1 MRLPYVLLFDVY
13 VLVHQTDLSRSSI
26 FVISISSQSKT
37 ISQMRLVF
45 SSSIIFLEL
54 QVRDSS
60 TCKRYALA
68 DHGYWLVGVYLCS
81 FFCNRRPRMT
91 WPPIFLGTLVEAIG
105 VGMLAW
111 AMYRQHTA
119 TIFGM
124 MALVGVGTG
133 LRYMAA
139 PLHGVGHF
147 RKHRAAV
154 IGLLAVAIP
163 LGGTIGL
170 TIMSTV
176 FNNTSGLDYDDD
188 FSHIR
193 DQAPETMK
201 ESKRMA
207 KVRAIFHKEMIIS

>member
-1 MRLPYVLLFDVY
+1 MLYVLLFGAY
-13 VLVHQTDLSRSSI
+13 VLVHQTELSRSSI
-26 FVISISSQSKT
+26 FVIYISSQSKT
-37 ISQMRLVF
+37 MSQMRLVF
-45 SSSIIFLEL
+45 NSSIIFLEL

-60 TCKRYALA
+60 TYKRYAFA

-81 FFCNRRPRMT
+81 FFCNRWPRMT
-91 WPPIFLGTLVEAIG
+91 WPPIFFGTLVEAVGI
-105 VGMLAW
+105 GMLAW
-111 AMYRQHTA
+111 AMYKQHTA

-207 KVRAIFHKEMIIS
+207 KVRAIFHKEMTRS